1 MVYTNLDIITR
12 RGLLE
17 NGLSIHYYA
26 EMLFHAATC
35 LRELTFDTL
44 KIVNTRSL
52 PVNEYAAVD
61 LPDDFVEDVA
71 VCFDYGN
78 LLQPIPQKSNINP
91 IRYNDPNTGEFAK
104 PPVYDAYRNNGL
116 FYGMVGWT
124 WYWNINDYAEPTG
137 RLFGATGAGANGYKV
152 VKERNQIQLTGNFN
166 AGNIVL
172 QYISDGQN
180 VDAASQIDP
189 QAFSTIRAYQDWKRS
204 PNATNPNSPQ
214 AYNYKTQRRLL
225 RARLND
231 LSLTDIK
238 ETLRSGYTAAIKN

>member
-12 RGLLE
+12 RALLE
-17 NGLSIHYYA
+17 DGLSIHYYA
-26 EMLFHAATC
+26 EMLFHGATC

-44 KIVNTRSL
+44 KIVNTQSL
-52 PVNEYAAVD
+52 PVNDYAAVD

-78 LLQPIPQKSNINP
+78 LLQPIPHKSTINP
-91 IRYNDPNTGEFAK
+91 LRYHNATTGEFEK

-137 RLFGATGAGANGYKV
+137 RLFGANGSGANGYKV

-166 AGNIVL
+166 SGNIVL

-180 VDAASQIDP
+180 VNAASQIDP
-189 QAFSTIRAYQDWKRS
+189 QAFSTIRAYQEWKRS
-204 PNATNPNSPQ
+204 PNANNPFSPE
-214 AYNYKTQRRLL
+214 AANYKAQRRLL
-225 RARLND
+225 RARLNG
-231 LSLTDIK
+231 LSLTDVK
-238 ETLRSGYTAAIKN
+238 DALRAGYTAAIKN